1 MQQVADRI
9 GWSKS
14 KVSRIERGRSPR
26 VSLQDVTILAAV
38 VGLRPSVKLFP
49 TARALRDIGQ
59 IELLAALNAR
69 MHPSWHS
76 RQEVPM
82 PNINDLRA
90 VDQLSSIP
98 GCRVMVEAFRR
109 FSDSQAQSRAART
122 KQRDIGADR
131 LVLLIEDTRS
141 NRRAVAEAAGE
152 LARSFPVSQRAML
165 AALGAGRD
173 PQGDGIVLLRRV
185 QLSVAPG
192 ATKGERTTA
201 PSSPVAPDATHAE

>member
-185 QLSVAPG
+185 
-192 ATKGERTTA
+192 
-201 PSSPVAPDATHAE
+201 